1 MQKVVEIESLF
12 NRIKM
17 LQKTFSLIREGRIK
31 ASDFPSRTDELVQA
45 IKEDVVTPAV
55 HEVEKRCDINASSLQ
70 DYSNQLQ
77 ECCTQTEY
85 YIPTG
90 IRTEVP
96 TPPTVTDALI
106 DACNLQSEEAAHEL
120 FVKYIFIID
129 ERNEIASRLESE
141 LARLKERRKQDAEAE
156 RLEREQEKERERLEK
171 EQERKERQKEQAE
184 LVKNFAEMVNK
195 QKETPKQDTPSEE
208 AGQQGEVKHTYSKKL
223 VDLFYGHVDYIDKL
237 IGLPDKEIAAK
248 IHKWS
253 ELTHKEDSFPICKK
267 VHNNKSAYAE
277 ALKENGLITV
287 SKDWFRQSI
296 L

>member
-45 IKEDVVTPAV
+45 IKVDIEQAIKNM
-55 HEVEKRCDINASSLQ
+55 KRDCRDNVKWLE

-90 IRTEVP
+90 IRAEVP

-129 ERNEIASRLESE
+129 ERNEIARRLESE
-141 LARLKERRKQDAEAE
+141 LARLKQDAEAA

-184 LVKNFAEMVNK
+184 LVKSIAEMVNK
-195 QKETPKQDTPSEE
+195 QKEEQKPKKAQ
-208 AGQQGEVKHTYSKKL
+208 KKASFMEL
-223 VDLFYGHVDYIDKL
+223 VGTDDKEKKVIKRLHNLIDRKGGIYID
-237 IGLPDKEIAAK
+237 E
-248 IHKWS
+248 
-253 ELTHKEDSFPICKK
+253 TKK
-267 VHNNKSAYAE
+267 TGRLKS
-277 ALKENGLITV
+277 KC
-287 SKDWFRQSI
+287 
-296 L
+296 